1 MRNESYPHGPE
12 HRMCNLGE
20 QGWML
25 RVEQVGLT
33 KLGQGEQDVKDKQC
47 LKEVQSTQLKSILLK
62 K

>member
-1 MRNESYPHGPE
+1 MRATLTAGPE

-25 RVEQVGLT
+25 GVEQVGLT